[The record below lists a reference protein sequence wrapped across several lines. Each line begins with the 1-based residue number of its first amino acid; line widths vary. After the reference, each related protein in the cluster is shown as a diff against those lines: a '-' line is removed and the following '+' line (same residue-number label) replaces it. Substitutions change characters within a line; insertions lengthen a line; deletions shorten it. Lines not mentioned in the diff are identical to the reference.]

1 MKKNNLK
8 NLVSNLPKHPN
19 VLGRDRFFN
28 SGVLIALVDID
39 KIPHL
44 LLQKRAKGIKQGGD
58 ICFAGGGFD
67 EKLDK
72 NFKDTVYRELFEEL
86 GIKKSD
92 IKIYGQLDT
101 YFTTIGAVIEPF
113 VGKIKKNAIKNMKI
127 DKNEVEKVLLI
138 PLEFFKKNKPE
149 IYNLKHLVIP
159 HEIDEN
165 GEKIVYFPTKE
176 LGLPETYHNS
186 WGNKNHKVWVYRY
199 KGDVIWG
206 ITSVLIN
213 EFLKKLNSKH

>member
-1 MKKNNLK
+1 MKKSKIKALK
-8 NLVSNLPKHPN
+8 SKLPKHPN

-138 PLEFFKKNKPE
+138 PLEFFKK
-149 IYNLKHLVIP
+149 ISQRFI
-159 HEIDEN
+159 I
-165 GEKIVYFPTKE
+165 
-176 LGLPETYHNS
+176 
-186 WGNKNHKVWVYRY
+186 
-199 KGDVIWG
+199 
-206 ITSVLIN
+206 
-213 EFLKKLNSKH
+213 